1 MKYFNSASFRF
12 YHSLNDFLPE
22 NKRWVPFEIEFFGNP
37 SVKDKIE
44 SLNVPHTE
52 IDLIIANGIPVDFK
66 YKLKDGDYISV
77 YPEFKKIILPDKFHL
92 LKKPEGNLK
101 FICDVQL
108 GKLAKYLRLLGFDT
122 LYSNNF
128 KTEEIIKQSNEEER
142 IILTRSILLLKN
154 NKVQFGYWIR
164 SENPVEQ
171 LIQILIQLELIS
183 ELNPFK
189 KCSLCNGELV
199 KVDKELI
206 KDELLSE
213 TKKYFDKFYICNKCK
228 KIYWQGSHYKRINIF
243 FQEIRKSL

>member
-22 NKRWVPFEIEFFGNP
+22 NKRRVPFEIKFFGNP
-37 SVKDKIE
+37 SVKDTIE

-52 IDLIIANGIPVDFK
+52 IDLIIANGTPVDFK
-66 YKLKDGDYISV
+66 YKLKDRDYISV
-77 YPEFKKIILPDKFHL
+77 YPEFKKIILHDKLHL
-92 LKKPEGNLK
+92 LKKTEGKLK

-128 KTEEIIKQSNEEER
+128 KAEEIIKQSKEEER

-154 NKVQFGYWIR
+154 NEVRFGYWIR
-164 SENPVEQ
+164 SENPIEQ
-171 LIQILIQLELIS
+171 LIQILIQLDLIS

-189 KCSLCNGELV
+189 RCSLCNGELV

-206 KDELLSE
+206 EDELLSG
-213 TKKYFDKFYICNKCK
+213 TKKYFDEFYLCNKCK
-228 KIYWQGSHYKRINIF
+228 KIYWQGSHYKRINGF